1 MKITE
6 RIRGGL
12 YGLLVGDALGVPY
25 EFNRPENLPPVNC
38 IEMIPPKSFV
48 KTYEHVLPGTW
59 SDDGAQALCLL
70 ESLLDCGK
78 LDVDDLGDKLL
89 GWLNEGRWAV
99 GGVVFDVGNQT
110 MRALRAYAGGIS
122 PEKSGSVEP
131 EGKGN
136 GALMRTLPLALW
148 SEGSDKDL
156 AVDAHRQSAVTH
168 GHVCNQVCCSV
179 YCLTA
184 RYMLNGQPFSDALD
198 CAVKQ
203 LNKIYEN
210 MDYEYIKE
218 LKKLHLN
225 ETLTGSGTGYVV
237 DCLKSSF
244 MIMEK
249 ATNYEDAVRQAIAL
263 GNDTDT
269 TACVTGGLAGI
280 TFGFDGIPKRWLE
293 SLREKEKVEEL
304 LVKLNARVSK

>member
-1 MKITE
+1 MDYRE

-12 YGLLVGDALGVPY
+12 YGLLIGDALGVPY
-25 EFNRPENLPPVNC
+25 EFNRPEDLPPMSC
-38 IEMIPPKSFV
+38 IEMIPPDSFA

-70 ESLLDCGK
+70 ESLLDCRK
-78 LDVDDLGDKLL
+78 LDINDFGDKLL

-110 MRALRAYAGGIS
+110 MRSLMAYANGMA
-122 PEKSGSVEP
+122 PEKSGNIEP

-136 GALMRTLPLALW
+136 GSLMRTLPLALW
-148 SEGSDKDL
+148 SKGSDKDL
-156 AVDAHRQSAVTH
+156 AVDAHRQSAITH
-168 GHVCNQVCCSV
+168 GHVCNQVCCAV

-184 RYMLNGQPFSDALD
+184 KYMLEGRTFAEALFRASDSLTE
-198 CAVKQ
+198 
-203 LNKIYEN
+203 IYED
-210 MDYEYIKE
+210 MTCEYIKE
-218 LKKLHLN
+218 LKQLHLN
-225 ETLTGSGTGYVV
+225 EPLTGNGTGYVV
-237 DCLKSSF
+237 DCLKSTF

-249 ATNYEDAVRQAIAL
+249 AASYEDAVRQAIAL

-280 TFGFDGIPKRWLE
+280 AFGFGGIPTRWLE
-293 SLREKEKVEEL
+293 SLREKERVEEL
-304 LVKLNARVSK
+304 LAKLNGDA